1 MKKTETPTDII
12 KTDSNDVT
20 SAINAELLA
29 EVNNSIIVIREQPV
43 IIDADVA
50 ALYGVETKR
59 INEAVRNNPNK
70 FPKEYMF
77 ELTPKEVAYLRSK
90 ISTTKFSSKSTSFFT
105 S

>member
-50 ALYGVETKR
+50 ALYDVETKR

-70 FPKEYMF
+70 FPKE
-77 ELTPKEVAYLRSK
+77 
-90 ISTTKFSSKSTSFFT
+90 
-105 S
+105 

>member
-50 ALYGVETKR
+50 ALYGVEAKR
-59 INEAVRNNPNK
+59 INEPVRNNPNK
-70 FPKEYMF
+70 FPKE
-77 ELTPKEVAYLRSK
+77 
-90 ISTTKFSSKSTSFFT
+90 
-105 S
+105 